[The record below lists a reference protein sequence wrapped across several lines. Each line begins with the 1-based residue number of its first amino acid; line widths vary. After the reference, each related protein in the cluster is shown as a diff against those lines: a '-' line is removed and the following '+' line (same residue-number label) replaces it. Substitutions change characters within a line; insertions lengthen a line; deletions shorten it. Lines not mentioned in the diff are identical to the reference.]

1 MSCKLGPALLSA
13 FALAACGAETKP
25 SVLFISLD
33 TTRADALGVYGAQPS
48 VTPRIDQLASEG
60 VTFDWAR
67 TVTPTTLPA
76 HTSMLTG
83 LYPHRHTVRDNS
95 LTAVPLAVTTV
106 AERASAAGFA
116 TAAFVSAKVLDRAFG
131 LDQGFATYSQPAR
144 EQDVVTSTGF
154 SARSAA
160 ETVAQANAWL
170 GALPAEQPF
179 FAWVHLFDPHRPW
192 VAGEPWLSRAKG
204 NPYLAEIAA
213 TDDAVGQ
220 LLDALRKS
228 GRYASTTIV
237 LVGDHGEGLGEHGED
252 SHAYF
257 VYDSTLRVPLI
268 LRRSDGARA
277 GERIE
282 APVTVA
288 DIGPTLCE
296 ALGVS
301 NLPGADGTSLFAA
314 APPPA
319 RGVYF
324 ESFYGFLHYGMAPL
338 AGWVDSRGK
347 YIHSPA
353 PELYEPLRAPRE
365 PRNLIAERRE
375 LAQAHLAAL
384 AQALSRPALAT
395 GASLQNDSE
404 LLRGVQELGYASAAV
419 LSGPLPDP
427 LAASELPSPHS
438 RSNELRT
445 CEQAQLA
452 FELGRFADT
461 ERMLDAVL
469 RENPNN
475 TFALEYLAHAQ
486 MRLGKLDL
494 ARASFENALSR
505 GAERAS
511 TLRGLGVLLQQQ
523 GDRAGAIAR
532 WTRAAELDPSD
543 LETLRMLLQAAQESA
558 DTAAESRWRDVLK
571 RAAAQ

>member
-1 MSCKLGPALLSA
+1 MSRSLGLCSLGS
-13 FALAACGAETKP
+13 FVLAACGAETKP
-25 SVLFISLD
+25 SVLLISLD
-33 TTRADALGVYGAQPS
+33 TTRADALGAYGAQPS
-48 VTPRIDQLASEG
+48 VTPRIDQLAAEG
-60 VTFDWAR
+60 VTFEWAR

-95 LTAVPLAVTTV
+95 LTAVPLAATTV
-106 AERASAAGFA
+106 AERASAAGLA

-160 ETVAQANAWL
+160 DTVAQASKWIR
-170 GALPAEQPF
+170 GIPVDQPF

-192 VAGEPWLSRAKG
+192 VAGEPWISKARG

-213 TDDAVGQ
+213 TDDAVGH
-220 LLDALRKS
+220 LLDALRAS
-228 GRYASTTIV
+228 GRYERTTVV

-268 LRRSDGARA
+268 LRRADGARA
-277 GERIE
+277 GERVDST
-282 APVTVA
+282 VTVA

-296 ALGVS
+296 ALGVA
-301 NLPGADGTSLFAA
+301 NLPDADGTSLFAV
-314 APPPA
+314 APPPG

-347 YIHSPA
+347 YIHTSA

-365 PRNLIAERRE
+365 PRNLIAERGE
-375 LAQAHLAAL
+375 LARSHLAAL
-384 AQALSRPALAT
+384 AQVLSRPALST
-395 GASLQNDSE
+395 GASVRDDAA
-404 LLRGVQELGYASAAV
+404 LLRGVQELGYASTAT

-427 LAASELPSPHS
+427 LAPSELPSPHS
-438 RSNELRT
+438 RATELRT

-452 FELGRFADT
+452 FELGRFADA
-461 ERMLDAVL
+461 ERMLAGVL
-469 RENPNN
+469 RENPGN

-486 MRLGKLDL
+486 IRLGKLDL
-494 ARASFENALSR
+494 ARESFENALSR
-505 GAERAS
+505 GPERAS
-511 TLRGLGVLLQQQ
+511 TLRGLGVILQQQ

-558 DTAAESRWRDVLK
+558 DSAAESRWREALK
-571 RAAAQ
+571 RASAP